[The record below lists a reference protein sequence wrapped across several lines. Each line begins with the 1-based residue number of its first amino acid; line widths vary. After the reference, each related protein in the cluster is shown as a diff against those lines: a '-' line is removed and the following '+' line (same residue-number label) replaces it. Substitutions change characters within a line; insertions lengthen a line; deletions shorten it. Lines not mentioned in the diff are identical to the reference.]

1 MKKTLL
7 HILMHN
13 GRLLERAI
21 EEELAS
27 SGLHHGQG
35 RILINIQRTSG
46 ITQAA
51 LARQMDVKPSTITN
65 MLKPLEQ
72 KKLIKRKTDPK
83 TNRAQVVSLTPAGT
97 TACSEIQA
105 AWDRIEA
112 RLQKHLPQD
121 GRAGLFQSLET
132 IVTTLGGT
140 LPTTGE
146 AELENKDKATAAITP
161 AK

>member
-21 EEELAS
+21 EEELAD

-35 RILINIQRTSG
+35 RILINIQRASE
-46 ITQAA
+46 ITQAD
-51 LARQMDVKPSTITN
+51 LARRMDVKPSTITN

-72 KKLIKRKTDPK
+72 QNLIKRKIDTK
-83 TNRAQVVSLTPAGT
+83 TNRAQLVSLTPAGAA
-97 TACSEIQA
+97 ACSKTQA
-105 AWDRIEA
+105 AWDRVET
-112 RLQKHLPQD
+112 RLQENLPQTD
-121 GRAGLFQSLET
+121 MNELFQTLEA
-132 IVTTLGGT
+132 ILTTLGGT

-146 AELENKDKATAAITP
+146 TE
-161 AK
+161 

>member
-21 EEELAS
+21 EEELAA

-46 ITQAA
+46 ITQAD
-51 LARQMDVKPSTITN
+51 LARRMDVKPSTITN

-72 KKLIKRKTDPK
+72 QKLHK
-83 TNRAQVVSLTPAGT
+83 
-97 TACSEIQA
+97 IQQ
-105 AWDRIEA
+105 I
-112 RLQKHLPQD
+112 
-121 GRAGLFQSLET
+121 
-132 IVTTLGGT
+132 
-140 LPTTGE
+140 
-146 AELENKDKATAAITP
+146 
-161 AK
+161 